1 MYLSDN
7 TIKTLLYPKWSNS
20 IYCNG
25 KPCGCIF
32 SDRDDW
38 FFKTNDNLVN
48 RYVEIIKSF
57 RDIAGNKYTITKN
70 SKALIPLITKGYM
83 I

>member
-25 KPCGCIF
+25 KTSTGYIF
-32 SDRDDW
+32 SERDDW
-38 FFKTNDNLVN
+38 FFKTNDILVKK
-48 RYVEIIKSF
+48 YIESIKSF
-57 RDIAGNKYTITKN
+57 KSLTGNKYTISDK
-70 SKALIPLITKGYM
+70 LIPFYSRDYRI
-83 I
+83 